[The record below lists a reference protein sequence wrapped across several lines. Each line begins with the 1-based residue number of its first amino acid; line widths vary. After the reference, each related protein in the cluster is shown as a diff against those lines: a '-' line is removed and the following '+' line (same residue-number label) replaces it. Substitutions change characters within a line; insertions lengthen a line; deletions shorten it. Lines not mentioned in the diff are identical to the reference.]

1 MADSLAGLTGRRVPV
16 DGAGAPAE
24 ARDLQAGTFGR
35 IV

>member
-24 ARDLQAGTFGR
+24 ARDYR
-35 IV
+35 R